1 MKLTQIMNE
10 TTRRS
15 NDFFNDSKHGKA
27 IYKLL
32 GGKPFRASVVKDYL
46 ERILGKLGDV
56 KGIRAIEFI
65 GKNVGIDSRKYDN
78 KPTRDFIFAVMD
90 GIEALYK
97 SHLDES
103 LAKKTITENQEN
115 RPLSNEVKKHFLEIV
130 STYNKYQEMMDRK
143 SDLATVAET
152 LGGITEAARTLAI
165 HEGDDWFDKHTI
177 KRNMSELDKLGKEFD
192 KCAKEATSLDQRLGG
207 LYEDMGNI
215 LSRYYKIGEITEEQM
230 KDRLGMNE
238 SVGCGCG
245 GTTES
250 TCGCGTHTHESI
262 NEGKFKVDDLVYN
275 KKTKTVGIVRI
286 GDDKYGEV
294 KTDADGNVDVDE
306 LEKYNPIKFK
316 HQAKAKAAPS
326 TEKEINKRGLFNPFK
341 NESVNESKESD
352 IIDSFIK
359 DLDNTRGIVGA
370 GSSDWGS
377 DRIAD
382 IGIELK
388 GTKNSYHRKHGSLY
402 DTFDLDL
409 RKVKPVITQ
418 LAKKHNLKIV
428 GRVYTPK
435 KYNWKD
441 EFNSN
446 TSGYEHNRVS
456 FSVQI
461 PRVNESVNESASKE
475 AMGIAGFTGTRG
487 SAVEDF
493 ITKNELNGKKL
504 FNFIR
509 KGSLK
514 DRMDFVTAIA
524 GNPGNKIQK
533 MIISKFKLGESVNEK
548 ADPKKFR
555 KGFVAG
561 DVIVNDDNSRYVIV
575 AQRGKQFI
583 VGDNGERRE
592 SLPGGKFGK
601 KKLKGNLS
609 LKDVLDESVN
619 EENPGLWA
627 NIRAKQKRGEK
638 PAHKN
643 SQAHKDAVK
652 AGKKINK
659 EESVVSEAKFGYKD
673 STASYINNHKDEFKI
688 AEKLNK
694 GNEVKFYD
702 SLSQMEE
709 KIGHPKFM
717 IFLSNALR
725 GYKVDMYKDP
735 KIKNPQDAQEALF
748 LLSK

>member
-103 LAKKTITENQEN
+103 VAKKTITENKEN

-215 LSRYYKIGEITEEQM
+215 LSRYYKMGEITEEQM

-341 NESVNESKESD
+341 NESVNES
-352 IIDSFIK
+352 
-359 DLDNTRGIVGA
+359 
-370 GSSDWGS
+370 
-377 DRIAD
+377 
-382 IGIELK
+382 
-388 GTKNSYHRKHGSLY
+388 
-402 DTFDLDL
+402 
-409 RKVKPVITQ
+409 
-418 LAKKHNLKIV
+418 
-428 GRVYTPK
+428 
-435 KYNWKD
+435 
-441 EFNSN
+441 
-446 TSGYEHNRVS
+446 
-456 FSVQI
+456 
-461 PRVNESVNESASKE
+461 ASKE

-533 MIISKFKLGESVNEK
+533 MIISKFKLGESVVNEGMK
-548 ADPKKFR
+548 PSQVRSAISKVKKGLMR
-555 KGFVAG
+555 KWKQKGGYENFGQKELSQMKDKFDYNAYG
-561 DVIVNDDNSRYVIV
+561 DKDERDISHMLDAFDNWAMNY
-575 AQRGKQFI
+575 
-583 VGDNGERRE
+583 D
-592 SLPGGKFGK
+592 
-601 KKLKGNLS
+601 GNMR
-609 LKDVLDESVN
+609 ESVN
-619 EENPGLWA
+619 EEKLKPKKLTQL
-627 NIRAKQKRGEK
+627 KKGEK
-638 PAHKN
+638 FVFNNTPYEFVELYTDINNAAK
-643 SQAHKDAVK
+643 VK
-652 AGKKINK
+652 TQDGKT
-659 EESVVSEAKFGYKD
+659 SVVSFGGGMVNKNTKGGFGDYLKQGGRVWDNVNPTNSSSLSEAKFGYKD
-673 STASYINNHKDEFKI
+673 STASYINNHKDEFKV
-688 AEKLNK
+688 AEKMNK